1 MTESSN
7 LYFIKAPC
15 HQSSREQG
23 FQFAPDEVKQTYDFE
38 IAKTLFDGSMVD
50 TTNKKIELCKGYEL
64 LYQHILQY
72 VNLKPNDKVITIGG
86 DHSIATGTIAA
97 MNEKYMKLIG
107 NRVTS
112 ELLVLWI
119 DSYPDTDDFNT
130 SSTKNLNEMP
140 VASLLGLCGTQFTKN
155 KLLLDKNQL
164 IYYGLVDKDDNLD
177 DVKKARISHF
187 TVKKINSIGLSESI
201 KAIQNMISNKPVH
214 VSLDMKVFD
223 SSLIK
228 SVIPQNDAGL
238 KLEQVSN
245 LLANIKNNIVS
256 MDIVEFNPS
265 VGSTED
271 VKITRE
277 TIRYI
282 LTKTFD
288 IKEKT
293 LNIFSEDSQFLVFR
307 PIQQE
312 DPYTDIGWYILRG
325 LQVNDKNELISRL
338 ENDKI
343 ITIEVDDEEYLV
355 TKTTINEQNEKSFY
369 MTETINDVT
378 LFPQEKICMAFELI
392 N

>member
-1 MTESSN
+1 MESPN

-23 FQFAPDEVKQTYDFE
+23 FQFAPDEIKQTYDFE
-38 IAKTLFDGSMVD
+38 ITKTLFDGSIVD

-72 VNLKPNDKVITIGG
+72 VNLKPNDKIITIGG

-97 MNEKYMKLIG
+97 MNEKYMKLMG
-107 NRVTS
+107 NLVTS

-119 DSYPDTDDFNT
+119 DSCPDIDDFNT

-155 KLLLDKNQL
+155 KLLLDKSQL

-177 DVKKARISHF
+177 DIKKARISNF
-187 TVKKINSIGLSESI
+187 TVKKINSIGLSESV
-201 KAIQNMISNKPVH
+201 KAIQNMIGDKPVH

-245 LLANIKNNIVS
+245 LLVGIKNNIVS
-256 MDIVEFNPS
+256 IDIVEFNPTI
-265 VGSTED
+265 GSPED
-271 VKITRE
+271 IKITRE

-288 IKEKT
+288 IKEKS
-293 LNIFSEDSQFLVFR
+293 LNIFSEDSQFLIFR

-312 DPYTDIGWYILRG
+312 DPYADIGWYILRG
-325 LQVNDKNELISRL
+325 IQTNDKNELISRL
-338 ENDKI
+338 EDDKI

-369 MTETINDVT
+369 MAETINDVT
-378 LFPQEKICMAFELI
+378 LFPQEKICMTFELI